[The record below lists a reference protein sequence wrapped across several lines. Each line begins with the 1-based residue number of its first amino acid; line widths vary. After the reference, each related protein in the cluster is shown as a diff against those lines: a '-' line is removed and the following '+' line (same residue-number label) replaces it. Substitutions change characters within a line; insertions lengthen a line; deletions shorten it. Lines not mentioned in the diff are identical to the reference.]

1 MWNHDLKQLFFV
13 MIHYFKKWKM
23 FSELEDEIRIR
34 LHDKEDELNS
44 ELINEID
51 PEIPTKYNSVNV
63 FLGRAGS
70 GKSFNILQIFAK
82 ISKVCQRTHVI
93 LYINKTGQAND
104 KTFSEIFEDLID
116 IPIVFCSYNNAV
128 PTFDKIR
135 RYKELYQ
142 QIKEK
147 HLENRIHPDQKKD
160 ILKNLYIN
168 DFSPDWL
175 HTIVY
180 FEDAHK
186 NPLIYG
192 KKDLYFISQLP
203 LFRHDKVSYYFSLQ
217 VFTGFPTDIKT
228 QITHLFLFPG
238 YSQRQFK
245 FIVGNL
251 NVRKDINSLLQKYKN
266 LTKYG
271 FLKIDNEQGNIEVF

>member
-1 MWNHDLKQLFFV
+1 MFNHDLKPSYSVMTQLF
-13 MIHYFKKWKM
+13 KKVKM

-34 LHDKEDELNS
+34 LQDRKDELQQ

-82 ISKVCQRTHVI
+82 ISQVCPRTHLI
-93 LYINKTGQAND
+93 IYINKTGEPND
-104 KTFSEIFEDLID
+104 RTYSEIFKDLIK
-116 IPIVFCSYNNAV
+116 IPIICCSYNEAV
-128 PTFDKIR
+128 PTFDNIR

-142 QIKEK
+142 QIKDE
-147 HLENRIHPDQKKD
+147 HLENKIHRDQRKE
-160 ILKNLYIN
+160 IFQNLYIQ
-168 DFSPDWL
+168 DFDQDWL

-217 VFTGFPTDIKT
+217 VFTQFPTDIKT
-228 QITHLFLFPG
+228 QITDLFLFPG
-238 YSQRQFK
+238 YSSRQFK

-251 NVRKDINSLLQKYKN
+251 NITKDVNKILQKYQSLN
-266 LTKYG
+266 KYG
-271 FLKIDNEQGNIEVF
+271 FLQIDNEDGKIEVF

>member
-1 MWNHDLKQLFFV
+1 MFNHDLKPSYSVMTQLF
-13 MIHYFKKWKM
+13 KKVKM

-34 LHDKEDELNS
+34 LQDRKDELQQ

-82 ISKVCQRTHVI
+82 ISQVCPRTHLI
-93 LYINKTGQAND
+93 IYINKTGEPND
-104 KTFSEIFEDLID
+104 RTYSEIFKDLIK
-116 IPIVFCSYNNAV
+116 IPIICCSYNEAV
-128 PTFDKIR
+128 STFDNIR

-142 QIKEK
+142 QIKDE
-147 HLENRIHPDQKKD
+147 HLENKIHRDQRKE
-160 ILKNLYIN
+160 IFKNLYIQ
-168 DFSPDWL
+168 DFDQDWL

-217 VFTGFPTDIKT
+217 VFTQFPTDIKT
-228 QITHLFLFPG
+228 QITLVILQD
-238 YSQRQFK
+238 SS
-245 FIVGNL
+245 
-251 NVRKDINSLLQKYKN
+251 NSLLGISISQKM
-266 LTKYG
+266 
-271 FLKIDNEQGNIEVF
+271 

>member
-1 MWNHDLKQLFFV
+1 
-13 MIHYFKKWKM
+13 M

-34 LHDKEDELNS
+34 LYDREEKLNQ

-70 GKSFNILQIFAK
+70 GKSFNILQTFAK
-82 ISKVCQRTHVI
+82 ISQVCPRTHLI
-93 LYINKTGQAND
+93 LYINKTGEPND
-104 KTFSEIFEDLID
+104 RTYSEIFSDLIQ
-116 IPIVFCSYNNAV
+116 IPIICCNYNNAV
-128 PTFDKIR
+128 PIFENIR

-142 QIKEK
+142 EIKDRN
-147 HLENRIHPDQKKD
+147 LENKIHPKQRKE
-160 ILKNLYIN
+160 IFQNLYIN
-168 DFSPDWL
+168 NFDQDWL

-217 VFTGFPTDIKT
+217 VFTQFPTDIKT
-228 QITHLFLFPG
+228 QITDLFLFPG
-238 YSQRQFK
+238 YSSNQFK
-245 FIVGNL
+245 FILRNL
-251 NVRKDINSLLQKYKN
+251 NTTKDSGEILEMYQN
-266 LTKYG
+266 LEKHG